1 MAFTALLSTLRTGFS
16 RTFWVANTI
25 ELFER
30 FAYYGSK
37 AILAPRYYEYVAN
50 LAPPEQVGT
59 YMGFAF
65 LPVAI
70 GTFVAGALGG
80 KLVAHYLQGAGAASP
95 QHMWYVV
102 GAIGVVATALMLFYD
117 RFLAP
122 HHEA

>member
-1 MAFTALLSTLRTGFS
+1 MDFAALLSTLRTGFS

-25 ELFER
+25 E
-30 FAYYGSK
+30 
-37 AILAPRYYEYVAN
+37 RYYEYVAN
-50 LAPPEQVGT
+50 LAPAEQVGT

-70 GTFVAGALGG
+70 GTFVAGGLGG
-80 KLVAHYLQGAGAASP
+80 KLVAHYLQGAGAAAP